1 MNIKLPPEAAQVLAA
16 LRQRG
21 FPAYAVGGGV
31 RDSLLGRRPGDWDI
45 ATAALPQQ
53 VHAALAPIPVV
64 DTGLRHGTVTALLGG
79 RRLEI
84 TTFRV
89 DGAYSDHRRPD
100 SVVFTRSLRED
111 LARRDFTMNA
121 MAYAPEEGLID
132 PFGGEADLRRGV
144 IRAVGQPDRRF
155 QEDALRILRGLR
167 FSAVLGFPLEEQTA
181 QAMDRQRQ
189 LLAFIAPERIQAGLC
204 LLLPGPAAE
213 AVLRR
218 HREVFAVLLPE
229 LAPMFDFDQCNRHH
243 IYDVWEHTLHAFA
256 AVPPELTLRLT
267 LLLHDCG
274 KPQTFWRDGQGEGHF
289 YGHAAVSA
297 RLARQALARL
307 RFERTLAERVE
318 RLIYLHDHDILPTEK
333 AMLRWLRRVGEEE
346 LRLLLQVKRADN
358 RGQSPEY
365 DRTDQYDAAEA
376 ALDAVLAKALCFSR
390 GQLALRGGDL
400 LRMGLSGPAVGQAL
414 DWLVDQVIDGALP
427 NEREA
432 LLCGLQSALD
442 LRHGSMV

>member
-1 MNIKLPPEAAQVLAA
+1 MKIKLPPEAAQVLAA
-16 LRQRG
+16 LRQKG
-21 FPAYAVGGGV
+21 FPAYAVGGCI
-31 RDSLLGRRPGDWDI
+31 RDSLLGRCPGDWDI

-53 VHAALAPIPVV
+53 VHAALAPILVA
-64 DTGLRHGTVTALLGG
+64 DTGLRHGTVTALVGG

-100 SVVFTRSLRED
+100 CVAFTDSLRED

-132 PFGGEADLRRGV
+132 PFGGEADLRRGE
-144 IRAVGQPDRRF
+144 IRAVGQPDLRF

-167 FSAVLGFPLEEQTA
+167 FSAILGFPLEEKTA
-181 QAMDRQRQ
+181 LALERQRQ
-189 LLAFIAPERIQAGLC
+189 LLALIAPERIRTELC
-204 LLLPGPAAE
+204 LLLPGAAAE
-213 AVLRR
+213 TVLRR
-218 HREVFAVLLPE
+218 HREVFAVFLPE

-256 AVPPELTLRLT
+256 AAPRELTLRLT

-274 KPQTFWRDGQGEGHF
+274 KPQTFWRDEQGEGHF
-289 YGHAAVSA
+289 YGHAAASA
-297 RLARQALARL
+297 RLAWQALTRL
-307 RFERTLAERVE
+307 HFERGLAERVE
-318 RLIYLHDHDILPTEK
+318 RLIYFHDHDILPTEK
-333 AMLRWLRRVGEEE
+333 AMLRWLRRMGEED

-358 RGQSPEY
+358 RGQSAEY
-365 DRTDQYDAAEA
+365 DRTEQYDAAEA
-376 ALDAVLAKALCFSR
+376 ALDAIRAKGLCFSR
-390 GQLALRGGDL
+390 GQLALRGGEL
-400 LRMGLSGPAVGQAL
+400 LCMGLSGPAVGQAL
-414 DWLVDQVIDGALP
+414 DWLVEQVIEGALP

>member
-1 MNIKLPPEAAQVLAA
+1 
-16 LRQRG
+16 
-21 FPAYAVGGGV
+21 
-31 RDSLLGRRPGDWDI
+31 
-45 ATAALPQQ
+45 
-53 VHAALAPIPVV
+53 
-64 DTGLRHGTVTALLGG
+64 
-79 RRLEI
+79 
-84 TTFRV
+84 
-89 DGAYSDHRRPD
+89 
-100 SVVFTRSLRED
+100 
-111 LARRDFTMNA
+111 
-121 MAYAPEEGLID
+121 
-132 PFGGEADLRRGV
+132 
-144 IRAVGQPDRRF
+144 
-155 QEDALRILRGLR
+155 
-167 FSAVLGFPLEEQTA
+167 
-181 QAMDRQRQ
+181 MDRQRQ
-189 LLAFIAPERIQAGLC
+189 LLAFIAPERIQAELC

-218 HREVFAVLLPE
+218 HREVFAVFLPE

-256 AVPPELTLRLT
+256 AAPPELTLRLT

-333 AMLRWLRRVGEEE
+333 AMLRWLRRVGEED

-432 LLCGLQSALD
+432 LLRGLAE
-442 LRHGSMV
+442 RT